1 MPAWRPRSEAAQ
13 ATHLGLLSN
22 VPAAFA
28 PTFPPLLRTHAVGY
42 VSQTTPHARPAR
54 ARSSCER
61 TSGRARQR
69 VLCVQ
74 RDHVARPPR
83 AAQLRDHVRIGR
95 SISSSEQRGTGLT
108 FAPIPVR
115 RAPAPLPFAQVASG
129 FMAPAPVALRANA
142 ARSSRSFACLFS
154 LLISRD
160 VFVAPMEPCYG
171 LAGHTEKKQRA
182 LRIFELSA
190 DSPPFFP
197 GLCSFAVP
205 RPA

>member
-108 FAPIPVR
+108 FAPILMR
-115 RAPAPLPFAQVASG
+115 RALAPLLFAQVASG

-160 VFVAPMEPCYG
+160 VFVAPMEPCYR
-171 LAGHTEKKQRA
+171 LAG
-182 LRIFELSA
+182 
-190 DSPPFFP
+190 
-197 GLCSFAVP
+197 
-205 RPA
+205 

>member
-1 MPAWRPRSEAAQ
+1 VEHAALSILGALPGVRRLHGPGACPRGVRAQ
-13 ATHLGLLSN
+13 KLRKRHTWVYSATCRRLSH
-22 VPAAFA
+22 PLS
-28 PTFPPLLRTHAVGY
+28 PPLLRTHAVGY

-108 FAPIPVR
+108 FAPILMR
-115 RAPAPLPFAQVASG
+115 RALAPLLFAQVASG

-160 VFVAPMEPCYG
+160 VFVAPMEPCYR
-171 LAGHTEKKQRA
+171 LAG
-182 LRIFELSA
+182 
-190 DSPPFFP
+190 
-197 GLCSFAVP
+197 
-205 RPA
+205 